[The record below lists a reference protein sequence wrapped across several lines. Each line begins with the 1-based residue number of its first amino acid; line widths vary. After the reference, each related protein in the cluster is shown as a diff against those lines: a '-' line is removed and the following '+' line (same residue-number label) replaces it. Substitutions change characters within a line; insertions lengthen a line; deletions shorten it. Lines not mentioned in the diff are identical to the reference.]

1 MEMLD
6 YPFMQS
12 ALLMGLVLGA
22 LFSLMG
28 AFVVTRG
35 MAFFGDFLSHSA
47 LLGGALA
54 LIIGAEPSVFLIIY
68 CLAVGFAVSAVWQ
81 KMPLSRD
88 TVLGVFYG
96 GTVSIAILLMT
107 GKGLGQQSLMQFLLG
122 DILLIGSH
130 DVLLASGLLL
140 VFTAFGSMNRR
151 RLVKASFLP
160 EVAEAEGINVRGY
173 ELAIIALMSIT
184 IALSIKVV
192 GVLLANA
199 MVVIPAATAKSVS
212 RNLRT
217 FIVAAPLFGVF
228 SFILGLSISFYM
240 NLPSGPSIVATAFS
254 LFIVTLP
261 FRAR

>member
-1 MEMLD
+1 MEILD
-6 YPFMQS
+6 YPFMRT
-12 ALLMGLVLGA
+12 ALLMGVVLGA

-54 LIIGAEPSVFLIIY
+54 LIIGADPSIFLIIY
-68 CLAVGFAVSAVWQ
+68 CLAVGFAVSAIWQ
-81 KMPLSRD
+81 RMPLSRD

-96 GTVSIAILLMT
+96 GTVSIAVLLMT
-107 GKGLGQQSLMQFLLG
+107 GRGLGQQSLMQFLLG
-122 DILLIGSH
+122 DILLIGPH
-130 DVLLASGLLL
+130 DVWLAVGLLATFT
-140 VFTAFGSMNRR
+140 VFGTMNRR

-199 MVVIPAATAKSVS
+199 MVVIPAAAAKSVS
-212 RNLRT
+212 RNLRA
-217 FIVAAPLFGVF
+217 FIVFAPVFGLL
-228 SFILGLSISFYM
+228 SFIAGLSISFYF
-240 NLPSGPSIVATAFS
+240 NLPSGPAIVATAFA

-261 FRAR
+261 LRPK

>member
-1 MEMLD
+1 MEIFD
-6 YPFMQS
+6 YPFMRT
-12 ALLMGLVLGA
+12 ALGMGVVLGA

-28 AFVVTRG
+28 IFVVTRG

-68 CLAVGFAVSAVWQ
+68 CLVLGFAVSALWQ

-96 GTVSIAILLMT
+96 GTVSVAILLMT
-107 GKGLGQQSLMQFLLG
+107 ARGLGQQSLMQFLLG
-122 DILLIGSH
+122 DILLIGRH
-130 DVLLASGLLL
+130 DVWLALGLL
-140 VFTAFGSMNRR
+140 VAFTTFGALNRR

-173 ELAIIALMSIT
+173 ELAVIALMSIT

-199 MVVIPAATAKSVS
+199 MVVIPAAAAKSVS
-212 RNLRT
+212 RNLKSFMIT
-217 FIVAAPLFGVF
+217 APLFGVV
-228 SFILGLSISFYM
+228 SFMAGLALSFYY
-240 NLPSGPSIVATAFS
+240 NLPSGPSIAATAFA
-254 LFIVTLP
+254 LFIITLP
-261 FRAR
+261 LRTR